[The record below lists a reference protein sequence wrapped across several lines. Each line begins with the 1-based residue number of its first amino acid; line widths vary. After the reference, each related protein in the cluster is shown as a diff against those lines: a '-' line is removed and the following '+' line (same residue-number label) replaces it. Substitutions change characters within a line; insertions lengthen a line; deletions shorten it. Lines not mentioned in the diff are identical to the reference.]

1 MLNGTKPSIVHHA
14 TIFNFFLTYLATFG
28 ARLMELFCGVSQD
41 ILADRT
47 GDQYGSLSLT
57 MPPLFIQEV
66 LIILL
71 PSILTS
77 SF

>member
-1 MLNGTKPSIVHHA
+1 
-14 TIFNFFLTYLATFG
+14 
-28 ARLMELFCGVSQD
+28 MELFCGVSQD